1 MNFFEIIMIVMVG
14 LCPLFIF
21 RQLVM
26 NLVRRKERA
35 TAYIEAC
42 EQPIAVVVCCRN
54 EERVI
59 ARLLSSL
66 QEQNYRNYRI
76 FVVAHNCTDRTAEIA
91 SGFAVKVV
99 ELNDPSKRRKSDAL
113 NRAMEYI
120 LERHPGQ
127 FRYVA
132 VFDADSVLEADFLR
146 KMNNAMASG
155 CDVAS
160 GRYGFLNSRSSLVS
174 GLCAGLYMVLMKV
187 DSQASSQNRLPV
199 NPYGSGFCVRY
210 EIVENGWNTETL
222 NEDFELAN
230 REVLNGRK
238 LVFVPDAVFKTEVP
252 TTLSAALRQRKRWVV
267 GQAQCFRLY
276 FPKYVRKLR
285 HPNRCLLKQFAEL
298 CIYPISL
305 GICAGAIGVAICGI
319 VLDGPLWNIILPVS
333 ALCVYAVMVM
343 MTCAS
348 FRYCKVSCRENAGAI
363 ALMPFWVMVT
373 VVYSVT
379 ALFRRDMEWQPT
391 EHKGIT
397 D

>member
-35 TAYIEAC
+35 TVY
-42 EQPIAVVVCCRN
+42 
-54 EERVI
+54 
-59 ARLLSSL
+59 
-66 QEQNYRNYRI
+66 
-76 FVVAHNCTDRTAEIA
+76 AEIA

-99 ELNDPSKRRKSDAL
+99 ELNDPSKRRKTDAL

-132 VFDADSVLEADFLR
+132 VFDADSVLEAGFLR
-146 KMNNAMASG
+146 KMNNAKASG

-276 FPKYVRKLR
+276 IRLR
-285 HPNRCLLKQFAEL
+285 PCSGGIWSGSRRSIKEL
-298 CIYPISL
+298 R
-305 GICAGAIGVAICGI
+305 
-319 VLDGPLWNIILPVS
+319 
-333 ALCVYAVMVM
+333 M
-343 MTCAS
+343 
-348 FRYCKVSCRENAGAI
+348 
-363 ALMPFWVMVT
+363 
-373 VVYSVT
+373 
-379 ALFRRDMEWQPT
+379 
-391 EHKGIT
+391 
-397 D
+397 